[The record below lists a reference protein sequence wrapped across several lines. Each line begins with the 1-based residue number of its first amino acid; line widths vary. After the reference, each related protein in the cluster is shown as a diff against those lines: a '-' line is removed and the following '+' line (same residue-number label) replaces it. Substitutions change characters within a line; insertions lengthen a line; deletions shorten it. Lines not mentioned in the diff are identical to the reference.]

1 MPSVVTRWQG
11 LGAQN
16 PVLARLMNDA
26 TVCGALVPSSSKV
39 RSPHVVFTVA
49 TKVLPAAVALAG
61 TSFCCFGAV
70 WFAGGAVQPAAS
82 FGPEAGPPVGVP
94 VAVLAGVVEAAAGVA
109 ASELPTSLG
118 TTMTAAT
125 MRMTARITPKTC
137 LSRVES
143 PTGGLALFCCSS
155 WRRRARARSCSL
167 VTNLSSYG
175 PHGRSPGVRSFYG
188 TTAVRTQ
195 RDGSRVRDIS
205 PPTRGFAPGSPPDGI
220 PNVSP
225 IPQGVCRLPG
235 KATSLGSQRAHHCL
249 PRPGV

>member
-1 MPSVVTRWQG
+1 MPSVVTRWHG
-11 LGAQN
+11 LGAQK
-16 PVLARLMNDA
+16 PVLARLMNEA
-26 TVCGALVPSSSKV
+26 TVCGAFVPSSSKV
-39 RSPHVVFTVA
+39 RSPHVVLTVA

-61 TSFCCFGAV
+61 TCFCCFGVV
-70 WFAGGAVQPAAS
+70 WFAGEALQPAAS
-82 FGPEAGPPVGVP
+82 FWPAASPPELVG
-94 VAVLAGVVEAAAGVA
+94 VLAGVVDPAAGVA
-109 ASELPTSLG
+109 VSELPTSLG
-118 TTMTAAT
+118 TTMAAAMT
-125 MRMTARITPKTC
+125 RMTARITPKTC

-143 PTGGLALFCCSS
+143 LTGGLAVFCCSS

-175 PHGRSPGVRSFYG
+175 PHGLSPGVRSFYG

-235 KATSLGSQRAHHCL
+235 KATSLGSQRAHH
-249 PRPGV
+249 